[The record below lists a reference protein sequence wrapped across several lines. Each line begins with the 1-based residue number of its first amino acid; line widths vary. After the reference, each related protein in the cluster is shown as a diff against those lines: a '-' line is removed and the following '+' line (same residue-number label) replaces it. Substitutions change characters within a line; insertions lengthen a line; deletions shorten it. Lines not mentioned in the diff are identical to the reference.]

1 LAAGN
6 ASGLAVACRA
16 AITFAVSFRN
26 VIPEWNRK
34 WNRKWNHPTIQTRR
48 TPVAAQESMSGWK
61 MWHVCMTAVNVH
73 EGVIVRVD
81 ENT

>member
-34 WNRKWNHPTIQTRR
+34 WNHPTIQTRR

-61 MWHVCMTAVNVH
+61 MWHVSMTAVNVH